1 MRTILYVIYCLDFI
15 RFSRSIKV
23 GTKDDASFTEYE
35 WKIDG
40 TCEFCEIPQ
49 LLREGFK
56 KKCVKLH
63 TWVVWLV
70 GQEWDK
76 LHRKNKK
83 KHAFK
88 IHFRPF

>member
-35 WKIDG
+35 WKING

-49 LLREGFK
+49 LLREGLK
-56 KKCVKLH
+56 KVCKITHLGG
-63 TWVVWLV
+63 LV
-70 GQEWDK
+70 GGSGVGQITQ
-76 LHRKNKK
+76 KK
-83 KHAFK
+83 QKK
-88 IHFRPF
+88 TCL

>member
-63 TWVVWLV
+63 TWVGWLV
-70 GQEWDK
+70 Q
-76 LHRKNKK
+76 
-83 KHAFK
+83 
-88 IHFRPF
+88 